1 MKKEIQNLL
10 EVVKLHAP
18 QSWDCGFL
26 ESICEQVTVGKVLS
40 SGQIYSLDKIRDK
53 YSPEAIKEQQE
64 WKDNYSSKHRAE
76 AVKVAKY
83 YKANPPYFER
93 HVQKILSDPDGHF
106 LTKREWNKMIDNKYS
121 KKVRNQ
127 YDAPD
132 KYILG
137 QLVQFRKHKDV
148 PPVYRDVHGVILKA
162 NAKPIITHANGSK
175 IYQVL
180 PVGAAQPIY
189 IRECAIKK
197 VRKKCL

>member
-1 MKKEIQNLL
+1 MKEEIQNLL

-18 QSWDCGFL
+18 QGWDCGFL

-40 SGQIYSLDKIRDK
+40 HSQVDSLDRIKEK

-64 WKDNYSSKHRAE
+64 WKDNYSSDHRTE
-76 AVKVAKY
+76 AVKVAEY
-83 YKANPPYFER
+83 YKANPPYYGTQ
-93 HVQKILSDPDGHF
+93 VQKVLSDPDGHF
-106 LTKREWNKMIDNKYS
+106 LTKREWNKMVDNKYS

-132 KYILG
+132 KYSLG

-148 PPVYRDVHGVILKA
+148 PPVYRDVLGVVLKT
-162 NAKPIITHANGSK
+162 NAKPIRTHANGSK

-189 IRECAIKK
+189 IRECAIKRT
-197 VRKKCL
+197 RKKCL